1 MKPSG
6 PGLERVACDLCGEG
20 RTRPFA
26 RRQGMQVVRCLGCG
40 LVYVSPRLDAEALH
54 RHYNS
59 GESSRIEYYLDV
71 EVADRRSFTEVL
83 DRAEQVVPGKGDL
96 LDIGPNV
103 GTCLAVA
110 RERGWKVH
118 GVEINADAARYCR
131 ETRGLDVIT
140 GTLEAETYPP
150 GRFDVV
156 LMGDVIEH
164 VASPKRLMAT
174 VARILRPGGAVLIS
188 TPDISGWAARLLQV
202 KPVEHIHYFDPKTM
216 ATLVRGAGLE
226 MVAID
231 PLDRYHDLTAMEHS
245 TTFGGLFRAL
255 APVFRVAH
263 RAFGDVV
270 VKLPLRENLLAVARK
285 PAAG

>member
-1 MKPSG
+1 LSPSG
-6 PGLERVACDLCGEG
+6 PGLESVACDLCGER

-59 GESSRIEYYLDV
+59 GESSRVEYYLDV
-71 EVADRRSFTEVL
+71 EVADRRSFAEVL
-83 DRAEQVVPGKGDL
+83 DRAERLVPRGDL
-96 LDIGPNV
+96 LDVGPNV
-103 GTCLAVA
+103 GTCMALA
-110 RERGWKVH
+110 RERGWRVH
-118 GVEINADAARYCR
+118 GVEINAEAVRYCR
-131 ETRGLDVIT
+131 EARGLEVT
-140 GTLEAETYPP
+140 AGTLEPETYPP

-164 VASPKRLMAT
+164 AASPTDLMRT

-202 KPVEHIHYFDPKTM
+202 KPVEHIHYFDARTM
-216 ATLVRGAGLE
+216 ERLVRGAGLE
-226 MVAID
+226 LLGIE
-231 PLDRYHDLTAMEHS
+231 PLDRYHDLTAMVHS

-255 APVFRVAH
+255 APVFRLAH

-285 PAAG
+285 PAPA

>member
-1 MKPSG
+1 MSLPG
-6 PGLERVACDLCGEG
+6 PGLEAVACDLCGE
-20 RTRPFA
+20 TRARSFA

-40 LVYVSPRLDAEALH
+40 LVYVSPRLDAEALQ
-54 RHYNS
+54 RHYNT

-71 EVADRRSFTEVL
+71 EVADRRSFAEVL
-83 DRAEQVVPGKGDL
+83 ERAERLVPRGEL
-96 LDIGPNV
+96 LDVGPNV
-103 GTCLAVA
+103 GTCMDVA
-110 RERGWKVH
+110 RERGWRVH
-118 GVEINADAARYCR
+118 GIEINAEAARYSR

-140 GTLEAETYPP
+140 GTLGPETYPP

-164 VASPKRLMAT
+164 VASPKDVMGT
-174 VARILRPGGAVLIS
+174 VARILRPGGVVLIS
-188 TPDISGWAARLLQV
+188 TPDIAGWAARLLQV
-202 KPVEHIHYFDPKTM
+202 KPVEHIHYFDARTM
-216 ATLVRGAGLE
+216 ERLVRGAGLE
-226 MVAID
+226 LVGID
-231 PLDRYHDLTAMEHS
+231 PLDRYHDLTAMVHS

-285 PAAG
+285 PAPA